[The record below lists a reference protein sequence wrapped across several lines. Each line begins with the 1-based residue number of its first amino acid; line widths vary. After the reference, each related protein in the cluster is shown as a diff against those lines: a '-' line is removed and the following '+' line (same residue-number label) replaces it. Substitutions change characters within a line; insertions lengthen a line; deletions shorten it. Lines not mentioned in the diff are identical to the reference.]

1 MENEKSVL
9 AIDDIYQS
17 LNNLC
22 GCIGEMHSRM
32 CQVHDALI
40 GVSPMNELGDKTI
53 LTLEDHGYYAL
64 LKDKIIDCTEMVQGV
79 LVMLKDF

>member
-9 AIDDIYQS
+9 AIDDIYQ
-17 LNNLC
+17 
-22 GCIGEMHSRM
+22 IGEMHSRM
-32 CQVHDALI
+32 RQVHGALI
-40 GVSPMNELGDKTI
+40 GVSPMDESVDKTI